1 MKGVHSTFHLFARGS
16 TSLSSP
22 AHELAVREMKLFS
35 PFPQS
40 AHPSALLNRKDIP
53 LMITC
58 FSFRWFYH
66 FYLFATI
73 FYASLVLNV
82 IQVYVFR
89 QQPFASTR
97 FLLNT
102 YAGQQRRASG
112 LSKAYAITFHAH
124 SEKIVVAAAVTP
136 ESVVLVMTLVLI
148 QVFRRLSECTFLSV
162 YSDAK
167 MNIVHY
173 LFGHSFYFG
182 VGLSVLAEAPGFASQ
197 SESSCLH
204 QLHT

>member
-1 MKGVHSTFHLFARGS
+1 M
-16 TSLSSP
+16 P
-22 AHELAVREMKLFS
+22 C
-35 PFPQS
+35 
-40 AHPSALLNRKDIP
+40 LL
-53 LMITC
+53 
-58 FSFRWFYH
+58 SFRWFYH

-89 QQPFASTR
+89 HQPLASTR
-97 FLLNT
+97 FLLDT

-112 LSKAYAITFHAH
+112 LPSLLPSHALTLLL
-124 SEKIVVAAAVTP
+124 SPPPPSPAVTP

-197 SESSCLH
+197 SK
-204 QLHT
+204 QL